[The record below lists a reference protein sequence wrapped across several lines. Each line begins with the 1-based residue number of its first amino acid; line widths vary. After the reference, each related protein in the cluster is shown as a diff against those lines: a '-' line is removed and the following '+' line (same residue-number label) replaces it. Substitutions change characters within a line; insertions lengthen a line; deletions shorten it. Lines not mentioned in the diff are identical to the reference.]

1 MPSSSRL
8 TEEELRLFSER
19 IASSLEERPVPVS
32 VEAQR
37 ERVAALVR
45 EVGDATFYQ
54 LLGLDPTASNQAIHD
69 AYDRLGR
76 MVHRDNARR
85 LGLAGREGVLDLLFE
100 KVTEAYLT
108 LSHPEWRKKYD
119 REQGAN
125 LWKGPHSAPSVS
137 QEEEAQRL
145 YERACALVKADQHYT
160 AIELLRQAVRIK
172 PRPEYLAMLG
182 LAQAKNP
189 HWLRKAEKNLTLA
202 LETGSRD
209 PSLPAALEEVR
220 ARLARMEEGGEPG
233 DPDDEEVSV
242 L

>member
-19 IASSLEERPVPVS
+19 IASSLKERPLPVS
-32 VEAQR
+32 AEAQR
-37 ERVAALVR
+37 ERVAGLVR

-54 LLGLDPTASNQAIHD
+54 ILGLDPTASNQAIHD

-76 MVHRDNARR
+76 MVHRDNARK

-108 LSHPEWRKKYD
+108 LSHPEWRKRYD

-125 LWKGPHSAPSVS
+125 LWKGLHSAPPVS

-145 YERACALVKADQHYT
+145 YDRACALARADQHYT

-182 LAQAKNP
+182 LTEAKNP
-189 HWLRKAEKNLTLA
+189 HWLRDAEANLARA

-220 ARLARMEEGGEPG
+220 ARIARMESGEPA

>member
-8 TEEELRLFSER
+8 SEEELRLFSER
-19 IASSLEERPVPVS
+19 IASSLKERPLPVS
-32 VEAQR
+32 EQAHR

-45 EVGDATFYQ
+45 EVGDSTFYQ

-76 MVHRDNARR
+76 MVHRENARR
-85 LGLAGREGVLDLLFE
+85 LGLVGREGVLDLLFE

-108 LSHPEWRKKYD
+108 LSHSEWRKRYD

-125 LWKGPHSAPSVS
+125 LWKGLHSSPPVS
-137 QEEEAQRL
+137 QDEEAQRL
-145 YERACALVKADQHYT
+145 YERACALVKVDQHYT

-202 LETGSRD
+202 LETGSKD
-209 PSLPAALEEVR
+209 PTLPAALEEVR
-220 ARLARMEEGGEPG
+220 ARLARMESGEQA
-233 DPDDEEVSV
+233 DPDDEEASV